1 MFKYFSKK
9 SAIIIIFATLFLIL
23 ESFVAIIE
31 TDFIR
36 ALMYRAVY
44 PDPNNVQVPNIQ
56 APGTLVQVPID
67 SVINDSN
74 ITSLYNLGPLNL
86 SLLTF
91 VILLFGVLF
100 GGLGVWMTSKAVAM
114 YITEMRRRVYEKIQ
128 KFSFEDIDKFSA
140 SSLLTRLTTDTELIY
155 TSVSF
160 AAKFMIAG
168 VFSIIFGIIKSAI
181 QYSDWVI
188 IYAIV
193 IPLLIV
199 FIGLIIAF
207 STPYMRKGQQY
218 IDGINKQVRE
228 SILGIRVVKAYNL
241 ESKQKSKFEIP
252 NEKLTQSWFKGYSLI
267 GMLFPVLQCVVTG
280 MMIFIYFITWNK
292 YDNMSAAGQLIGFS
306 GILMQVLFGF
316 IIIIVSI
323 AQISRSIPCVKRI
336 NEVTKFTPS
345 LTFDNS
351 STKKI
356 TKGVIEFKNV
366 SHSFLKD
373 DTHLIIKNINLK
385 INDKEKIGIIGGT
398 GSGKST
404 LVNLIGRLFDCSKGQ
419 VLIDGIDVKE
429 FSFNEINSN
438 VAIAMQSALLF
449 SGTIKSNIALGLDE
463 NLSAEELEKE
473 AIKAAKVAE
482 AWEFISKKPDKLNSI
497 VEQRGKNFSGGQK
510 QRISIAR
517 TIAKKSKI
525 IIFDDSTS
533 ALDTIT
539 EKKVQSNIKKYN
551 DATTIVVAQRISS
564 VEELDRIIVMN
575 NGEIVGYDTH
585 WNLLANNE
593 TYRSIA
599 ASQLGTEELNVML
612 KERGL
617 RQIEKNKQQ

>member
-1 MFKYFSKK
+1 MFKYFNKK
-9 SAIIIIFATLFLIL
+9 STIIIIFATMFLIL

-31 TDFIR
+31 TDFVR
-36 ALMYRAVY
+36 ALMNWAVY
-44 PDPNNVQVPNIQ
+44 PDPNNVFEPSMSTL
-56 APGTLVQVPID
+56 GTLIKVPID
-67 SVINDSN
+67 SVIKDSN
-74 ITSLYNLGPLNL
+74 IIALYNLGPVNL

-91 VILLFGVLF
+91 GILILGVMF
-100 GGLGVWMTSKAVAM
+100 GGFGVWMASKSIAI

-128 KFSFEDIDKFSA
+128 QFSFEDIDKFSP
-140 SSLLTRLTTDTELIY
+140 SSLVTRLTTDTELTY

-160 AAKFMIAG
+160 AAKFMFAG

-181 QYSDWVI
+181 QYSEYVFV
-188 IYAIV
+188 YAIV
-193 IPLLIV
+193 MPLLIA
-199 FIGLIIAF
+199 FIGLIILL
-207 STPYMRKGQQY
+207 STPYMKKGQQY
-218 IDGINKQVRE
+218 MDSINKQVRE

-241 ESKQKSKFEIP
+241 EDKQKSKFANP
-252 NEKLTQSWFKGYSLI
+252 NENLTQAWYKGYSLI
-267 GMLFPVLQCVVTG
+267 GILFPVIQCVITG
-280 MMIFIYFITWNK
+280 MIIFIYFITWNK
-292 YDNMSAAGQLIGFS
+292 YDSMSNADKLIGFS
-306 GILMQVLFGF
+306 GILTQVLFGF
-316 IIIIVSI
+316 IIIIVSF
-323 AQISRSIPCVKRI
+323 AQISRSIPCIKRI

-345 LTFDNS
+345 LTFNNN

-373 DTHLIIKNINLK
+373 DNHLVIKNINLK

-404 LVNLIGRLFDCSKGQ
+404 LINLIGRLFDCTKGQ

-438 VAIAMQSALLF
+438 VAIAMQTALLF
-449 SGTIKSNIALGLDE
+449 SGTIKSNIGLGLDE
-463 NLSAEELEKE
+463 NLTEEKLQAEATE
-473 AIKAAKVAE
+473 AAKVAE
-482 AWEFISKKPDKLNSI
+482 AWEFISKKPDKLESI

-539 EKKVQSNIKKYN
+539 ERKIQSNIKKYS
-551 DATTIVVAQRISS
+551 DATTIIVAQRISS
-564 VEELDRIIVMN
+564 VEELDKIIVMN
-575 NGEIVGYDTH
+575 NGEIVGYDSH
-585 WNLLANNE
+585 WNLLANND

-599 ASQLGTEELNVML
+599 ASQLGTEELNEML

-617 RQIEKNKQQ
+617 RQIEKK

>member
-1 MFKYFSKK
+1 MFKYFNKK
-9 SAIIIIFATLFLIL
+9 STIIIIFATIFLIL

-31 TDFIR
+31 TDFVR
-36 ALMYRAVY
+36 ALMNWAVY
-44 PDPNNVQVPNIQ
+44 PDPNNILVPSTST
-56 APGTLVQVPID
+56 PGTLIKVPIN
-67 SVINDSN
+67 SIINDSN
-74 ITSLYNLGPLNL
+74 IIALYNLGPVNL

-91 VILLFGVLF
+91 GILILGVVF
-100 GGLGVWMTSKAVAM
+100 GGFGVWMVSKSIAI

-128 KFSFEDIDKFSA
+128 QFSFEDIDKFSP
-140 SSLLTRLTTDTELIY
+140 SSLVTRLTTDTELTY

-160 AAKFMIAG
+160 AAKFMFAG

-181 QYSDWVI
+181 QYSEYVFV
-188 IYAIV
+188 YAIV
-193 IPLLIV
+193 MPLLIA
-199 FIGLIIAF
+199 FIGLIILL
-207 STPYMRKGQQY
+207 STPYMKKGQQY
-218 IDGINKQVRE
+218 MDSINKQVRE

-241 ESKQKSKFEIP
+241 ENKQKSKFANP
-252 NEKLTQSWFKGYSLI
+252 NENLTQAWYKGYSLI
-267 GMLFPVLQCVVTG
+267 GILFPVIQCVITG
-280 MMIFIYFITWNK
+280 MIIFIYFIAWNK
-292 YDNMSAAGQLIGFS
+292 PDKSSTDELIGFS
-306 GILMQVLFGF
+306 GILTQVLFGF
-316 IIIIVSI
+316 IIIIVSF
-323 AQISRSIPCVKRI
+323 AQISRSIPCIKRI

-345 LTFDNS
+345 LTFDNN

-373 DTHLIIKNINLK
+373 DNHLVIKNINLK

-404 LVNLIGRLFDCSKGQ
+404 LINLIGRLFDCTKGQ

-438 VAIAMQSALLF
+438 VAIAMQTALLF
-449 SGTIKSNIALGLDE
+449 SGTIKSNIGLGLDE
-463 NLSAEELEKE
+463 NLTEEKLQAEATE
-473 AIKAAKVAE
+473 AAKVAE
-482 AWEFISKKPDKLNSI
+482 AWEFISKKPDKLESI

-539 EKKVQSNIKKYN
+539 ERKIQSNIKKYS
-551 DATTIVVAQRISS
+551 DATTIIVAQRISS
-564 VEELDRIIVMN
+564 VEELDKIIVMN
-575 NGEIVGYDTH
+575 NGEIVGYDSH
-585 WNLLANNE
+585 WNLLANND

-599 ASQLGTEELNVML
+599 ASQLGTEELNEML

-617 RQIEKNKQQ
+617 RQIEKK

>member
-1 MFKYFSKK
+1 MFRYFSKK
-9 SAIIIIFATLFLIL
+9 SSIIIIIATILLVL

-36 ALMYRAVY
+36 ALMYCAVY
-44 PDPNNVQVPNIQ
+44 PDPNNVLIPDVS
-56 APGTLVQVPID
+56 GSLVNVPI
-67 SVINDSN
+67 SQIVNDSN
-74 ITSLYNLGPLNL
+74 ILALYNLGPVNL
-86 SLLTF
+86 SVLT
-91 VILLFGVLF
+91 FGVLIIGVIF
-100 GGLGVWMTSKAVAM
+100 GALGTWLASKSVAM
-114 YITEMRRRVYEKIQ
+114 YTTEMRRRVYEKIQ
-128 KFSFEDIDKFSA
+128 QFSFEDIDKFSA
-140 SSLLTRLTTDTELIY
+140 SSLVTRLTTDTELTY
-155 TSVSF
+155 TSISF
-160 AAKFMIAG
+160 ASKFMVAG
-168 VFSIIFGIIKSAI
+168 VFSIVFGIIKSAI

-199 FIGLIIAF
+199 FIGLIIFF
-207 STPYMRKGQQY
+207 SNPHMRRGQQY

-241 ESKQKSKFEIP
+241 ENNQKTKFEQP
-252 NEKLTQSWFKGYSLI
+252 NEQLTKSWFKGYSLI
-267 GMLFPVLQCVVTG
+267 GLLFPVLQCVVTG
-280 MMIFIYFITWNK
+280 MMVLIYFITWNR
-292 YDNMSAAGQLIGFS
+292 YDDMSSAGQLIGFA

-316 IIIIVSI
+316 IIILVSI
-323 AQISRSIPCVKRI
+323 AQVSRSIPCIKRI
-336 NEVTKFTPS
+336 NEVAKFKPS
-345 LTFDNS
+345 LTFDNT

-356 TKGVIEFKNV
+356 TKGTIEFKNV

-373 DTHLIIKNINLK
+373 DAHEIVKNINLTIK
-385 INDKEKIGIIGGT
+385 DKEKIGIIGGT

-438 VAIAMQSALLF
+438 VAIATQTALLF

-463 NLSAEELEKE
+463 NLSEEKLEEE
-473 AIKAAKVAE
+473 AKKAAKVAE
-482 AWEFISKKPDKLNSI
+482 AWEFISKKPDKLDSV

-517 TIAKKSKI
+517 TVAKKSKI

-539 EKKVQSNIKKYN
+539 EKKVQANIKRYN
-551 DATTIVVAQRISS
+551 DATTIIVAQRISS
-564 VEELDRIIVMN
+564 VEELDRIIVMD
-575 NGEIVGYDTH
+575 NGSVVGYDTH
-585 WNLLANNE
+585 WNLLANND

-599 ASQLGTEELNVML
+599 ASQLGTEELNVLL

-617 RQIEKNKQQ
+617 RQIEKNSKQK